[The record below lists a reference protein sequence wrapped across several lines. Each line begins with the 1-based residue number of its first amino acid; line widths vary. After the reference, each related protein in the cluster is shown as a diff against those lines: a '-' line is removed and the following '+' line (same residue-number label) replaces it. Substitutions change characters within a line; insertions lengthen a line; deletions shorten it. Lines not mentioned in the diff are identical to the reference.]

1 MVLTMM
7 LLYQNMFVNIT
18 IMVMKGIL
26 IDIEDGI
33 PTLFTVLII
42 V

>member
-7 LLYQNMFVNIT
+7 RLYQNMFVNIT

-26 IDIEDGI
+26 IDIEDGR